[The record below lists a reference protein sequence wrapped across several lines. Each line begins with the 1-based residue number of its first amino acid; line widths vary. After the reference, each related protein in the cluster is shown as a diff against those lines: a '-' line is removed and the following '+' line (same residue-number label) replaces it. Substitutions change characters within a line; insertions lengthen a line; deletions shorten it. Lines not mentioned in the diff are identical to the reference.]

1 VNKTIQ
7 DLKIAGKPV
16 LIKLI
21 FKRAEYFQLIVSL
34 GLNLN
39 SSNLLLASV
48 IAFFFLFHRF
58 FFVIQTSENNVM
70 KQ

>member
-1 VNKTIQ
+1 MNKTIQ

-21 FKRAEYFQLIVSL
+21 FKRAEYFQLNVSL

-48 IAFFFLFHRF
+48 IAFFLFHRF
-58 FFVIQTSENNVM
+58 FIVIQTSENNVM